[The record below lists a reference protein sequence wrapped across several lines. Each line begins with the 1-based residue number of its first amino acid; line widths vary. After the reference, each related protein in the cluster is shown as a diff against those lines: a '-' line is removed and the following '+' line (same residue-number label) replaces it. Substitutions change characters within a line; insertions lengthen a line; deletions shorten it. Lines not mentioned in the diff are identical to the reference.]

1 MSRIDALRN
10 SFPESAR
17 DLAQNLQSVL
27 ADTSLNPS
35 QAYGVAIASAIFTA
49 SDVLRETLTSDAR
62 DAGVSEDML
71 DDAHAAAA
79 LMTMTGVYYRFR
91 HMVENPAFERKPARL
106 RMQRMMKP
114 ATSKLDLELCAMACA
129 ALAGCQLCI
138 KAHDTSIRKAGGSED
153 QIHDAVRTAAV
164 VSGAATA
171 LRSGAQLGGRESERI
186 D

>member
-27 ADTSLNPS
+27 VDTSLNPS

-49 SDVLRETLTSDAR
+49 SDVLRDTLTSDAR
-62 DAGVSEDML
+62 DAGVSQDML

-114 ATSKLDLELCAMACA
+114 ATS
-129 ALAGCQLCI
+129 
-138 KAHDTSIRKAGGSED
+138 
-153 QIHDAVRTAAV
+153 
-164 VSGAATA
+164 
-171 LRSGAQLGGRESERI
+171 
-186 D
+186 